1 MKKIIINEEYQ
12 NRRLDKSLAD
22 ILLLSREKIQSLI
35 SENKILVNS
44 KSAKP
49 SYKLELN
56 DEIEVIDLSIKDNST
71 LIPEKNIDLDIVY
84 EDDDILVINK
94 PKGLV
99 VHPGNGNYTG
109 TIANALKGRY
119 EELSDLNGDI
129 RPGIVHRIDKDTS
142 GLLVVA
148 KNNFAHEYLSS
159 LLKDHNI
166 KRTYIALVK
175 GEIKENK
182 GKIIAPIGRD
192 KNIPTKMSVDLVKG
206 KEAITHFEV
215 INRYKGYTLIK
226 CELETG
232 RTHQIRVHLDYIG
245 YPIVG
250 DNRYGKNNL
259 DLYNKGQL
267 LHAYKLSFIHP
278 RTKKEVSFEAPL
290 PKYFLDVL
298 DKLSLKK

>member
-12 NRRLDKSLAD
+12 NKRLDKSLAD

-44 KSAKP
+44 KPAKP

-71 LIPEKNIDLDIVY
+71 LIAEKDIDLDIVY
-84 EDDDILVINK
+84 EDDDILIINK

-119 EELSDLNGDI
+119 EELSNLNGDI

-192 KNIPTKMSVDLVKG
+192 KNIPTKMSVDLIKG

-226 CELETG
+226 CNLETG

-259 DLYNKGQL
+259 DLYNEGQL
-267 LHAYKLSFIHP
+267 LHAYKLSFPHP